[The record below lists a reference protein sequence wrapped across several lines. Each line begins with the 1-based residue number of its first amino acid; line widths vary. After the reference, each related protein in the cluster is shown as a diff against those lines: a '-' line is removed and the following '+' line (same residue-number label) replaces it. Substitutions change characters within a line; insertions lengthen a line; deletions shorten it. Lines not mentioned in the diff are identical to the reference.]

1 MDGLKKVQ
9 TFYFPTRSSGTRGS
23 EHSNVSRLMD
33 HPNRG
38 SMSVGGRAG
47 KTCQSSKLEI
57 IETARLRGWPSPQP
71 KTKSGFTPRRKAKV
85 SLSVNGCCG
94 QLGVAGLHRF
104 PLPELWHLFAPL
116 QVCGPA
122 RSNPCHRSSNVGT
135 FSWRSLM
142 ARA

>member
-1 MDGLKKVQ
+1 MGQKRSKRFISQQGL
-9 TFYFPTRSSGTRGS
+9 PELG
-23 EHSNVSRLMD
+23 EVSIQMFRVSWTT
-33 HPNRG
+33 PIGG

-71 KTKSGFTPRRKAKV
+71 KTKSAFTPPRKAKV
-85 SLSVNGCCG
+85 SVSVNGCCG

-104 PLPELWHLFAPL
+104 PLLELWHLFAPL
-116 QVCGPA
+116 QACGPA